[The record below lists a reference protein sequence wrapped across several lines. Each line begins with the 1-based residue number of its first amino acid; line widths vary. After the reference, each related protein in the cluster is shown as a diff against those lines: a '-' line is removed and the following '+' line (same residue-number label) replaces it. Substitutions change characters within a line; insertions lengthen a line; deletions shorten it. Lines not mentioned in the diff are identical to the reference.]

1 MRQAMAYRTRS
12 AMTPPL
18 VLPEV
23 RRRALGHSASASEAV
38 AARALQSTLE
48 PFLPHYRREV
58 QRLERQLDAQ
68 MQPLRAA
75 TDTAI
80 ATLISQHSRSLQAAL
95 QTSTCQQVLDAE
107 RSRLRELTERV
118 NPCIGLLTANSV
130 DQEISRISKHLTAPT
145 LPSPSLY
152 TFGDDHLHDDQDHLG
167 RDGVV
172 IHAIPASQ
180 AARPEDPDRLQ
191 RLSSRLLTVS
201 GRNLFGPSGAEEHS
215 FGQSDQLLRH
225 LEAFLASDEVGADP
239 KEGIAGLIA
248 WMKCKGGPSIDAE
261 GLELNRLILRFLRG
275 EPQLYT
281 PSESRLSNR
290 PRPDCS
296 RASMTPPP
304 ELGEESL
311 SSNQLAK
318 KLKYDD
324 STLRKNAS
332 EALEQGPLPQ
342 PLKNAPD
349 WFVVEVPGSAGG
361 RGRGWKFKERIA

>member
-1 MRQAMAYRTRS
+1 
-12 AMTPPL
+12 MTPPL

-23 RRRALGHSASASEAV
+23 RRRALRHSASASEVV

-80 ATLISQHSRSLQAAL
+80 AGLISQHSRSLQAAL
-95 QTSTCQQVLDAE
+95 QTSPCQQILDAE
-107 RSRLRELTERV
+107 RSRLRELTEQF
-118 NPCIGLLTANSV
+118 NACIGLQTAISV
-130 DQEISRISKHLTAPT
+130 GQEISRVSRHLTAPT

-152 TFGDDHLHDDQDHLG
+152 GFGDDHLLGDQDHLG

-172 IHAIPASQ
+172 IHASPASQ
-180 AARPEDPDRLQ
+180 AARPEAPDRLQ
-191 RLSSRLLTVS
+191 RLSSRCLTVS
-201 GRNLFGPSGAEEHS
+201 GRNLFCSSGAEEHPV
-215 FGQSDQLLRH
+215 GQADQLLRH

-248 WMKCKGGPSIDAE
+248 WMKCKGGPSTDAE

-349 WFVVEVPGSAGG
+349 WFVVEAPASAGG
-361 RGRGWKFKERIA
+361 RRRGWKFKERIA

>member
-1 MRQAMAYRTRS
+1 MRQAMAYCTRS

-38 AARALQSTLE
+38 AVEALKSTVE
-48 PFLPHYRREV
+48 PFLPHYREV
-58 QRLERQLDAQ
+58 AQTLQRQLDAQ

-75 TDTAI
+75 RDTAVT
-80 ATLISQHSRSLQAAL
+80 ALISQHSQLLQAAL
-95 QTSTCQQVLDAE
+95 QASPYQQVLDAE
-107 RSRLRELTERV
+107 RSRLRELTEQF

-130 DQEISRISKHLTAPT
+130 DQEISRISKHLTVASSPPPT
-145 LPSPSLY
+145 LY
-152 TFGDDHLHDDQDHLG
+152 GFAEDHLEGDQDDLG
-167 RDGVV
+167 HDGVV
-172 IHAIPASQ
+172 IHASPASQ
-180 AARPEDPDRLQ
+180 AARPDAPDRLQ
-191 RLSSRLLTVS
+191 RLSSPLLAIG
-201 GRNLFGPSGAEEHS
+201 GRNLFCRSGAEEHPV
-215 FGQSDQLLRH
+215 GQADQLLRH

-248 WMKCKGGPSIDAE
+248 WMKCKGGPSTDAE

-290 PRPDCS
+290 PRLDRS
-296 RASMTPPP
+296 RASMTPTP
-304 ELGEESL
+304 ELEEEAL

-332 EALEQGPLPQ
+332 EAFEQGPLPQ

-349 WFVVEVPGSAGG
+349 WFVVEAPGSAGG